1 MHIFIFSNFSRLP
14 THQDCVENRDRVYL
28 YASLLANEPQ
38 LENDLNNLFF
48 LAQEAIAYF
57 PLIMLISAAV
67 SSGMSKKLEG
77 VVGSKVLIIK
87 NM

>member
-1 MHIFIFSNFSRLP
+1 MYNIEQF
-14 THQDCVENRDRVYL
+14 
-28 YASLLANEPQ
+28 A
-38 LENDLNNLFF
+38 F

-77 VVGSKVLIIK
+77 VAGSKVLIIK
-87 NM
+87 NV